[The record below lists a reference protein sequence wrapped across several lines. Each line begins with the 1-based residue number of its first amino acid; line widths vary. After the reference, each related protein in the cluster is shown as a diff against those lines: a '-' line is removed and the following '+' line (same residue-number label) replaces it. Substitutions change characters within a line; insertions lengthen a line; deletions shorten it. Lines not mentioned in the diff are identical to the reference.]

1 MIRCIPVDGSAPFE
15 VEDSWAPFDENT
27 KHHARVYAVAQ
38 AENGGQRM
46 IVNGVACRIESW
58 RERAERLEKEIEAL
72 RRQNALDAIDKRRE
86 SEHG

>member
-15 VEDSWAPFDENT
+15 VPNQYRYDGTLLELCLDELS
-27 KHHARVYAVAQ
+27 Q
-38 AENGGQRM
+38 AWINERL
-46 IVNGVACRIESW
+46 CRIESW
-58 RERAERLEKEIEAL
+58 RERAERLEKELEAL

>member
-15 VEDSWAPFDENT
+15 VHCITNIFGCASTVGELAYAQEQRT
-27 KHHARVYAVAQ
+27 ALVYAPSRQWV
-38 AENGGQRM
+38 G
-46 IVNGVACRIESW
+46 CRIESW
-58 RERAERLEKEIEAL
+58 RERAERLEKELEAL